1 MSYRPD
7 IEGLRALAILLVVGS
22 HAGIPGFS
30 GGYIG
35 VDIFFVLSGF
45 LITGLLVQERLDTG
59 RLDFFTFYARRFRRL
74 LPALLLM
81 LAICGWLGWQ
91 LLPPGDQIMHA
102 AAGAAAA
109 AWISNIYFAF
119 SQVGYFEPGA
129 EANLFLHTW
138 SLAVEEQFYLVWPV
152 LVMLVSAGISS
163 TEIVRRRLLVV
174 MAITAAASLVL
185 ELLTMQRS
193 AIHAFY
199 LMPMRAWEFALGAV
213 VHLGA
218 KQADRTKAPGAG
230 VTASA
235 GLALIVVALI
245 VLDASVAYPGAWAS
259 LPAVGAALL
268 LWAGTRQPVTLVIR
282 ALSLRPMQWLG
293 HVSYSWY
300 LWHWPILILG
310 GTIMPAGG
318 MGNRV
323 LLVAI
328 SLAVAT
334 LSYRFVESPIRH
346 NSRLLAKP
354 GWTVFGSITLIA
366 LAVLINMS
374 WGSTANLQARQTPS
388 RYPVQ
393 VPAIYRMGCD
403 DWYSSDALKVCEFG
417 NPQAGRVAVVMGDSI
432 GLQWFPAYER
442 IFAAPEWRLLVITKS
457 SCPMVDK
464 PIYYA
469 RIGREYTECAT
480 WRERAKQ
487 FIIELEP
494 EVVVLGSSHAA
505 EYSREEWLE
514 GTRSLLARLSPHV
527 GSISVIRST
536 PHLPFDGRRCL
547 EAHPAADTT
556 CVATPDKRSSDQVAS
571 WITQASYGLPNV
583 RIVDMDDEVCPQGI
597 CHAAIGRQ
605 LVYRDTQHLD
615 AGFVAGLAESLAMRI
630 GLEAALQSGKS
641 GGVE

>member
-7 IEGLRALAILLVVGS
+7 IEGLRALAILLVVAS

-45 LITGLLVQERLDTG
+45 LITGLLVQERLETG
-59 RLDFFTFYARRFRRL
+59 RLDFFGFYARRFRRL
-74 LPALLLM
+74 LPALLLV

-91 LLPPGDQIMHA
+91 LLPPRDQIMHA

-109 AWISNIYFAF
+109 AWISNMYFAF

-138 SLAVEEQFYLVWPV
+138 SLAVEEQFYLVWPI
-152 LVMLVSAGISS
+152 LIMLVSAGTTS
-163 TEIVRRRLLVV
+163 TESIRRRLLVV
-174 MAITAAASLVL
+174 MAITAVTSLVL

-199 LMPMRAWEFALGAV
+199 LMPMRAWEFALGAL

-218 KQADRTKAPGAG
+218 RQAEQTQAPHAG
-230 VTASA
+230 VFASA
-235 GLALIVVALI
+235 GLALIIVALL
-245 VLDASVAYPGAWAS
+245 VLDESVPYPGAWAL
-259 LPAVGAALL
+259 LPAAGAALL
-268 LWAGTRQPVTLVIR
+268 LWAGSRQPVTFVVR

-310 GTIMPAGG
+310 GIIMPAGG
-318 MGNRV
+318 LGNRV
-323 LLVAI
+323 LLVAS

-346 NSRLLAKP
+346 DSRLLAKP
-354 GWTVFGSITLIA
+354 GWMVFGSMALIA
-366 LAVLINMS
+366 LAVLVNMS
-374 WGSTANLQARQTPS
+374 WRSTANLQARHAPS
-388 RYPVQ
+388 RYPAQ

-417 NPQAGRVAVVMGDSI
+417 NPHAERVAVVMGDSI

-442 IFAAPEWRLLVITKS
+442 IFTTPEWRLLVITKS
-457 SCPMVDK
+457 SCPMVDR

-469 RIGREYTECAT
+469 RIGREYTECGT

-494 EVVVLGSSHAA
+494 EVVVLGSSHAV

-514 GTRSLLARLSPHV
+514 GTRSLLASLSPHV
-527 GSISVIRST
+527 GSISLIRST

-547 EAHPAADTT
+547 ETNPAADTA
-556 CVATPDKRSSDQVAS
+556 CGATPDKRSSDQVAG
-571 WITQASYGLPNV
+571 WIAQAAHGLPNV
-583 RIVDMDDEVCPQGI
+583 RIVDMDDEVCPQGM
-597 CHAAIGRQ
+597 CRAAIGRQ

-615 AGFVAGLAESLAMRI
+615 AGFVAGLTESLAMRMDL
-630 GLEAALQSGKS
+630 GAALQSGKS
-641 GGVE
+641 SGVK